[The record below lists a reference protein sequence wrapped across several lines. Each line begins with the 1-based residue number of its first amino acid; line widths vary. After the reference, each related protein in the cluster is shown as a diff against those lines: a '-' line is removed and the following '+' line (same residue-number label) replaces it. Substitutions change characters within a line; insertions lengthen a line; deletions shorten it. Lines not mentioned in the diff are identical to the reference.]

1 MGKSSG
7 GIRGGTRSQNNGE
20 VNWRVNQTQADY
32 DKMTASEKTAALN
45 NLREQYNQRKK
56 AIELYGQ
63 DAAEDVMLKATELFF
78 KRNKLSLQQSTPKSK
93 INLLKKQA
101 EALNK
106 KYATF
111 QGRYVAPSELSKKLK
126 LEVDMISNQLKSRQ
140 AEFPGSNHQHIKDAL
155 KRKKKEHQEWLK
167 EYKTYK

>member
-7 GIRGGTRSQNNGE
+7 GVRGTTGTANNGE
-20 VNWRVNQTQADY
+20 IMWRVSQTQAEY
-32 DKMTASEKTAALN
+32 DKMTSSQKSEAVKK
-45 NLREQYNQRKK
+45 LREQYIQRKQSL
-56 AIELYGQ
+56 EVYGMD
-63 DAAEDVMLKATELFF
+63 DAENTMLKATELFF